1 MSEGDLVKLKS
12 KYPIWLYSHGLIDG
26 DMGIVISMEKETATV
41 FWLRIRMTGTVSKAL
56 LLPVT

>member
-1 MSEGDLVKLKS
+1 MIEGDLVKLKS

-41 FWLRIRMTGTVSKAL
+41 FWFV
-56 LLPVT
+56 PVW